1 MDGRNAPMQCITC
14 VRTINNNSFEV
25 LFNQR
30 SKVTG
35 LVFNDL
41 SLSSRLVGS
50 DCQFEDILWR
60 NACDLLLDLIAIPY
74 LCLSPPYA

>member
-1 MDGRNAPMQCITC
+1 MQCITC

-50 DCQFEDILWR
+50 DCHLEDILWR
-60 NACDLLLDLIAIPY
+60 NACDLLLHLIPIPY